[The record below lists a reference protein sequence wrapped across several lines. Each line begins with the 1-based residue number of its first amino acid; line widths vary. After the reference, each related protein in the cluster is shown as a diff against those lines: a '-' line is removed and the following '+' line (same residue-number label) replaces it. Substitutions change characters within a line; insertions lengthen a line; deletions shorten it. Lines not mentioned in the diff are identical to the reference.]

1 MRWKRRRGLEMP
13 SSHDRKMTTALRH
26 SIHGQSKDYTIHLSV
41 ALQIPVPVVEK
52 AKELHE
58 TMLKHPLWDNRR
70 TPHGLLVDCLY
81 ITANRNGHKITVK
94 KMVEVSKKVLEIS
107 TQPRPREWTD
117 AYSFVVEEVLG

>member
-58 TMLKHPLWDNRR
+58 VMLKHPLWDNRR

-94 KMVEVSKKVLEIS
+94 KTTKRKVPPIRVNTLFS
-107 TQPRPREWTD
+107 
-117 AYSFVVEEVLG
+117 

>member
-1 MRWKRRRGLEMP
+1 MP
-13 SSHDRKMTTALRH
+13 SSHDRKTTTALRH

-81 ITANRNGHKITVK
+81 VTANRSGHRITAIGIDRTL
-94 KMVEVSKKVLEIS
+94 SH
-107 TQPRPREWTD
+107 
-117 AYSFVVEEVLG
+117 